1 MVLICK
7 EKKIR
12 ILEQMFDILLFL
24 LYILDK
30 EEIEMAK
37 YSAEELSSRIN
48 DLELDDDVKISLM
61 EDITDSVS
69 TGESEELASVRAE
82 LEKAKADYEE
92 LKEKYKARFLQ
103 AVEIE
108 KEKEV
113 KDDDLEE
120 KEVIDVKEL

>member
-1 MVLICK
+1 
-7 EKKIR
+7 
-12 ILEQMFDILLFL
+12 
-24 LYILDK
+24 
-30 EEIEMAK
+30 MAK

-69 TGESEELASVRAE
+69 PDESEELANLKAE

-92 LKEKYKARFLQ
+92 LKEKYKARFLK
-103 AVEIE
+103 AVESEEEE
-108 KEKEV
+108 KSEE
-113 KDDDLEE
+113 DLEE